1 MLDCLRRF
9 TRITNVFQLAAF
21 ACIGCFILSTSGYL
35 LAASDIAPVV
45 VATIDTG
52 RHLGGGANLS
62 PDGQSL
68 VYVAADGLHLRDLA
82 TNKDTLLQREVEFGN
97 AVFDSP
103 TLTPNGKYV
112 LVSVSGGTWYYP
124 SDIYSI
130 GIDGSGPTKLTTSTP
145 TASKDRGA
153 AYRRYFYSAM
163 MSPKSSD
170 ILVWVYDATAS
181 KSNGGIIEGGSF
193 DSSGLAHGPVRVIA
207 QGEPLA
213 WSNDGRSFYQ
223 SSGNKVIRYYVGS
236 RETTESVISGK
247 VVGKIYGSETLAIDD
262 GKRIYF
268 VDMDSDREVA
278 GNVVFP
284 RSEFVAT
291 KTSSREELTLKRV
304 QSIATG
310 LTLLIYRGPTTE
322 RIELVKADFS
332 R

>member
-1 MLDCLRRF
+1 VL
-9 TRITNVFQLAAF
+9 QLAAF
-21 ACIGCFILSTSGYL
+21 ACVGCCILSNSGYL
-35 LAASDIAPVV
+35 SAASDIAPVV
-45 VATIDTG
+45 AAIDTG

-62 PDGQSL
+62 SDGRLL
-68 VYVAADGLHLRDLA
+68 VYVAADGLHLRNLA
-82 TNKDTLLQREVEFGN
+82 TNKDTVLQREVEFGN

-103 TLTPNGKYV
+103 VFTPNGKQV
-112 LVSVSGGTWYYP
+112 LVSVSRGTWYYP

-130 GIDGSGPTKLTTSTP
+130 RVDGSSGPVKLTTSAP

-153 AYRRYFYSAM
+153 VYGQYFYSAI

-170 ILVWVYDATAS
+170 ILVWVYDALGS
-181 KSNGGIIEGGSF
+181 KSSGGIIEGGSV
-193 DSSGLAHGPVRVIA
+193 DQARSVHGPVRVIA

-213 WSNDGRSFYQ
+213 WSNDGRSFYL

-236 RETTESVISGK
+236 RETTESVISGR
-247 VVGKIYGSETLAIDD
+247 VVGKIYSSEALAIDD

-278 GNVVFP
+278 RNVVFP

-291 KTSSREELTLKRV
+291 TTSSREELTLKSM
-304 QSIATG
+304 QSITSG

-322 RIELVKADFS
+322 RLELVKADFS
-332 R
+332 Q

>member
-9 TRITNVFQLAAF
+9 TRIASIFQFAAF
-21 ACIGCFILSTSGYL
+21 ACVGGCMLNTSGYL
-35 LAASDIAPVV
+35 RAASDTAPVS
-45 VATIDTG
+45 ATIDTG
-52 RHLGGGANLS
+52 QHLGGGANLS
-62 PDGQSL
+62 PDGHLL
-68 VYVAADGLHLRDLA
+68 VYVAADGLHLRNLA

-103 TLTPNGKYV
+103 MFTPNGKQV

-130 GIDGSGPTKLTTSTP
+130 GIDGSGPIKLTTSTP
-145 TASKDRGA
+145 TASEDRGA
-153 AYRRYFYSAM
+153 AYRQYFCSAM

-170 ILVWVYDATAS
+170 ILVWVYDAVDS
-181 KSNGGIIEGGSF
+181 KSNSGIIEGRSVDHF
-193 DSSGLAHGPVRVIA
+193 GLVHGPVKVIA

-213 WSNDGRSFYQ
+213 WSNDAHSFYLT
-223 SSGNKVIRYYVGS
+223 SGNKVIKYYVGS
-236 RETTESVISGK
+236 RETTESVIRGK
-247 VVGKIYGSETLAIDD
+247 VVGKIYSSETLAIDD

-268 VDMDSDREVA
+268 VDMDSGRDVA
-278 GNVVFP
+278 RNVVFP

-291 KTSSREELTLKRV
+291 KTSSREEITLKSM

-310 LTLLIYRGPTTE
+310 LTLLIYRGQTTE
-322 RIELVKADFS
+322 RLELLKADFS